1 RTLGVTNRMRT
12 RLTSIFL
19 LLVGSNAFAGDLC
32 VHSPSTA
39 ARALYESHG
48 SFIFSGAS
56 SPPLSE
62 AFAQAVRANLDDQK
76 RTGDSGLID
85 WNYWTSA
92 QDGEQSRTAKVV
104 SVKAT
109 GRQAQVILEYRFY
122 PSPHEKHQAKRSTVK
137 LSRTPDGCWLVE
149 DLQNGKKSV
158 MSYLRPSQ

>member
-1 RTLGVTNRMRT
+1 MRAL
-12 RLTSIFL
+12 LTSFL
-19 LLVGSNAFAGDLC
+19 LVLLGSNAFAGDLC
-32 VHSPSTA
+32 VRSPSTA
-39 ARALYESHG
+39 ARALYEAHG
-48 SFIFSGAS
+48 DFIFSGAS
-56 SPPLSE
+56 SPPLSQ
-62 AFAQAVRANLDDQK
+62 AFAQAVRANLDEQR

-92 QDGEQSRTAKVV
+92 QDGEQSKTAKVV

-109 GRQAQVILEYRFY
+109 GRQAQVILEYKFY
-122 PSPHEKHQAKRSTVK
+122 PSPQEQHQSKRSTVK